1 MNRIVVIGSCNM
13 DIVVLADKRPAAD
26 ETIFIVGFDGTA
38 DADKAVKD
46 GTLAATIAQQPDQMG
61 KIAIDTAQ
69 KVIKGEA
76 VEAKIPV
83 DLKVVTK

>member
-13 DIVVLADKRPAAD
+13 DIVVLADKRPAAG
-26 ETIFIVGFDGTA
+26 ETIFIVGIDGTA